1 VTNAPLPPGRLGLP
15 WIGETMSIAR
25 NNHKFYRDHLAKYG
39 PVFKTRL
46 FGVNFVIVS
55 GHEAFHQ
62 FATDPRVERGGT
74 DPISVEQMFFQSL
87 ALVDG
92 QEHHSRK
99 DVMLHAVRTDEAM
112 AAYLERMQRVWS
124 AHVDQ
129 WAEDGSATLRPDLQL
144 ASAQLTG
151 ALYTGDEAKAHVD
164 ELNQI
169 LAAMRYSLQ
178 ILPLPIPGTPYAK
191 ALKGRKRLD
200 VLITQAIE
208 RHQQHPEEYDDIV
221 SRMLA
226 EAPKHGVPVEKLHG
240 DIRHLIFAGQAGFF
254 VPFILL
260 TMVLGQRPDLRQRA
274 REEVLAVSPEGQVTM
289 EQLARMDYLGQLS
302 KEVRRHFAMNSSTFF
317 GKAVDDLEIGGY
329 HVPKGWG
336 MIGAIHINMRNAD
349 NFEDPDTF
357 DPERFSPE
365 REAALAPGSYV
376 PHGDG
381 ERNHH
386 RCPGEDMVTIAIK
399 IYLTLLLRKLD
410 WSLPPQDL
418 TLTNELFPLPAS
430 GLKVSFT
437 RVAGDIAAYYKE
449 HL

>member
-1 VTNAPLPPGRLGLP
+1 MTPDSNAPLPPGRLGLP
-15 WIGETMSIAR
+15 WIGETMAIAR
-25 NNHKFYRDHLAKYG
+25 NNHKFYKDRLAKHG

-74 DPISVEQMFFQSL
+74 DPISVQQMFFQSL

-124 AHVDQ
+124 EHVER
-129 WAEDGSATLRPDLQL
+129 WAETGSATLRPDLQL

-151 ALYTGDEAKAHVD
+151 ALYTGDESKAHVE
-164 ELNQI
+164 ELYEI

-178 ILPLPIPGTPYAK
+178 ILPLPIPGSPYAK
-191 ALKGRKRLD
+191 ALMGRKRLD
-200 VLITQAIE
+200 VLITEAIE
-208 RHQQHPEEYDDIV
+208 RHQQHPEQYDDIV

-226 EAPKHGVPVEKLHG
+226 AAPEHGVPVEKLHG

-260 TMVLGQRPDLRQRA
+260 TMALGQRPELREQA
-274 REEVLAVSPEGQVTM
+274 REEVMTVSPDGQISM
-289 EQLARMDYLGQLS
+289 EQLARMDHLGRLS
-302 KEVRRHFAMNSSTFF
+302 KEVRRFFAMNSATFF
-317 GKAVDDLEIGGY
+317 GKSVDDLEIGGY

-336 MIGAIHINMRNAD
+336 MIGAIHINMRNPEVFD
-349 NFEDPDTF
+349 EPDTF
-357 DPERFSPE
+357 EPDRFAPD

-386 RCPGEDMVTIAIK
+386 RCPGEDMVTIAVK
-399 IYLTLLLRKLD
+399 IYLTLLLRKVD
-410 WSLPPQDL
+410 WTLPSQDL

-437 RVAGDIAAYYKE
+437 RLGAKVGS
-449 HL
+449 

>member
-1 VTNAPLPPGRLGLP
+1 MTTGQRSVLPPGKLGLP

-25 NNHKFYRDHLAKYG
+25 NNHQFYRDHIAKYG

-46 FGVNFVIVS
+46 FGKNFVIVS

-62 FATDPRVERGGT
+62 FATDPKVQRGGT
-74 DPISVEQMFFQSL
+74 DPISVEQMFHGSL
-87 ALVDG
+87 ALIDG
-92 QEHHSRK
+92 DEHHSRK

-112 AAYLERMQRVWS
+112 AAYLERMQRIWGT
-124 AHVDQ
+124 HVDT
-129 WAEDGSATLRPDLQL
+129 WARSGTVTLRPDLQL
-144 ASAQLTG
+144 ASAELTG
-151 ALYTGDEAKAHVD
+151 ALYTGDESKAHID
-164 ELNQI
+164 ELNRI

-200 VLITQAIE
+200 VLLAQAIK
-208 RHQQHPEEYDDIV
+208 RHQDHPEQYDDIL
-221 SRMLA
+221 SRMLE
-226 EAPKHGVPVEKLHG
+226 EAPRHGVKAETLLG
-240 DIRHLIFAGQAGFF
+240 DVRHLIFAGQAGFF

-260 TMVLGQRPDLRQRA
+260 TMVLGQRPELRDKA
-274 REEVLAVSPEGQVTM
+274 REEVLAVSPDGQITM
-289 EQLARMDYLGQLS
+289 DQVARMTYLGQLS
-302 KEVRRHFAMNSSTFF
+302 KEVRRHFAMNSATFF
-317 GKAVDDLEIGGY
+317 GRAVEDLDIGGY

-336 MIGAIHINMRNAD
+336 MIGAIHINMRNPEVFD
-349 NFEDPDTF
+349 DPEAF
-357 DPERFSPE
+357 DPERFTAE

-399 IYLTLLLRKLD
+399 MYLTLLLRKLT
-410 WSLPPQDL
+410 WTIPPQDL

-430 GLKVSFT
+430 GLTVSFT
-437 RVAGDIAAYYKE
+437 PAEVKASS
-449 HL
+449 

>member
-74 DPISVEQMFFQSL
+74 DPISVEQMFFNSL
-87 ALVDG
+87 ALIDG

-112 AAYLERMQRVWS
+112 TAYLERMQRVWS
-124 AHVDQ
+124 AHVDR
-129 WAEDGSATLRPDLQL
+129 WAQDGSATLRPDLQL

-151 ALYTGDEAKAHVD
+151 ALYTGDESKAHVD

-191 ALKGRKRLD
+191 ALKGRKHLD
-200 VLITQAIE
+200 VLIAEAIE
-208 RHQQHPEEYDDIV
+208 KHQQHPEQYDDIV

-226 EAPKHGVPVEKLHG
+226 EAPKHGVAVESLHG
-240 DIRHLIFAGQAGFF
+240 DVRHLIFAGQAGFF

-260 TMVLGQRPDLRQRA
+260 TMVLGQRPELRERA
-274 REEVLAVSPEGQVTM
+274 REEVLAVSPEGQITM
-289 EQLARMDYLGQLS
+289 EQLARMDYLAQLS
-302 KEVRRHFAMNSSTFF
+302 KEVRRYFAMNSATFF
-317 GKAVDDLEIGGY
+317 GKAIDDLEIGGY

-336 MIGAIHINMRNAD
+336 MIGAIHINMRNPD
-349 NFEDPDTF
+349 VFDDPDAF
-357 DPERFSPE
+357 DPERFTPE

-376 PHGDG
+376 AHGAG

-399 IYLTLLLRKLD
+399 MYLTLLLRKVD
-410 WSLPPQDL
+410 WTLPAQDL

-437 RVAGDIAAYYKE
+437 PLGAKVGS
-449 HL
+449 